1 MVDGRQIR
9 QLGGGAGTPCARGQG
24 KCRRCSS
31 RRPGGTH
38 AASDWKHASED
49 GRYYNSVIL
58 SEGRRPS
65 SKDPIERLVTRQPL

>member
-1 MVDGRQIR
+1 MVDGKQIR
-9 QLGGGAGTPCARGQG
+9 QLAVARALRAREGRG